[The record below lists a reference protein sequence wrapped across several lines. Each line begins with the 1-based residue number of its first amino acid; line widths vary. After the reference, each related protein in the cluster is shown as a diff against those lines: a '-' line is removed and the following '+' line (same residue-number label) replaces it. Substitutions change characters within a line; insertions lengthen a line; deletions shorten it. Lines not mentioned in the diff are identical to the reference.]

1 MEICVIKFGGTA
13 LKEEAARNRAVR
25 LLRRLIPEMKV
36 IAVVSAMGRYPDPYA
51 TDTLMSLAKYLT
63 PQQRDRLVSA
73 GEMISTLVIN
83 SLCRQNGILSD
94 TLSTQELGI
103 ITNDHYGEAEVLTV
117 TTGKL
122 LEKLDHCDCLIVPGY
137 QGITLDHEITTLGRG
152 GSDYTAMLL
161 AQALGLEDVYILT
174 DVSGI
179 YEADPKQNPDAR
191 HWDEIDY
198 DQMLKMIDAGAR
210 VMQRQSILFAREHQ
224 LRVWVGSSLQVG
236 KGTWIQ
242 SCEDSER

>member
-1 MEICVIKFGGTA
+1 MCI
-13 LKEEAARNRAVR
+13 
-25 LLRRLIPEMKV
+25 
-36 IAVVSAMGRYPDPYA
+36 
-51 TDTLMSLAKYLT
+51 
-63 PQQRDRLVSA
+63 RDS
-73 GEMISTLVIN
+73 
-83 SLCRQNGILSD
+83 
-94 TLSTQELGI
+94 
-103 ITNDHYGEAEVLTV
+103 
-117 TTGKL
+117 
-122 LEKLDHCDCLIVPGY
+122 
-137 QGITLDHEITTLGRG
+137 
-152 GSDYTAMLL
+152 YTAMLL